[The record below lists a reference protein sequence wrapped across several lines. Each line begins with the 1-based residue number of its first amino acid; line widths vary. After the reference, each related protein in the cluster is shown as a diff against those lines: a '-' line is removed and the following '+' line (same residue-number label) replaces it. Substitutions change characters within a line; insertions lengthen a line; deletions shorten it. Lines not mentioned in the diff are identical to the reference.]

1 MDFDLS
7 HGFWLGA
14 AAQVAP
20 EALQPHVTIVTQPIR
35 VPAMLLARDA
45 PAHPDPAGWL
55 VSEKY
60 DGVRALWDGQQL
72 RSRSGR
78 VIAAPPGFLAR
89 LPAHALDGELWLG
102 RGRFEAMSALV
113 HRVDATDADWA
124 PVRFMVFELPAGRG
138 GFAERVAQLQQLA
151 PSDGVWQVVP
161 QRSLP
166 HAAALSS
173 WLHEVVAGGGEG
185 LMLHRA
191 DSPWHAGRS
200 DALLKLK
207 PQADD
212 EAVVI
217 GLVPG
222 RGRLAG
228 QVGALTVRDAQGR
241 VFRIGT
247 GLSDAQRRQPPPL
260 GSRIGFHYRG
270 RTANGLPRHASF
282 WRLLGA
288 GD

>member
-1 MDFDLS
+1 MDLDLS
-7 HGFWLGA
+7 HGPWLVA
-14 AAQVAP
+14 A
-20 EALQPHVTIVTQPIR
+20 ALQPQVTIVTQPVR
-35 VPAMLLARDA
+35 VPALLLARDA
-45 PAHPDPAGWL
+45 PPHPDPAGWL

-89 LPAHALDGELWLG
+89 LPARALDGELWLG

-113 HRVDATDADWA
+113 HRANATEADWA
-124 PVRFMVFELPAGRG
+124 PVRFMVFELPGSPGAFEER
-138 GFAERVAQLQQLA
+138 FARLRQLA
-151 PSDGVWQVVP
+151 PPDGAWQVVP

-166 HAAALSS
+166 DAAALAD
-173 WLHEVVAGGGEG
+173 WLNEVVAGGGEG

-191 DSPWHAGRS
+191 DSLWHTGRS

-207 PQADD
+207 PQPDD

-228 QVGALTVRDAQGR
+228 LVGALTVRDAQGR
-241 VFRIGT
+241 VFRIGA

-270 RTANGLPRHASF
+270 RTAHGLPRHASF